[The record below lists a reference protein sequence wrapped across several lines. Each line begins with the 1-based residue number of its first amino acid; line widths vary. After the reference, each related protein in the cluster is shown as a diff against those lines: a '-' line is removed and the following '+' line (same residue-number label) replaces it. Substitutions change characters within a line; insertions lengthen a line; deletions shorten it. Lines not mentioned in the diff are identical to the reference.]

1 MSFLDSV
8 VGAVSGKLGGAQ
20 GGDAG
25 LLQAGMAMI
34 EQHGGVQGII
44 SKLQAGGLASE
55 VQSWVGT
62 GANQAV
68 SGDKLQQV
76 LGSDMVQKLA
86 GKFGIDPSQLSSG
99 LATVLPQLIDKA
111 TPDGTVSDNHAA
123 LLQQGMAA
131 LKGALGGTKSA

>member
-8 VGAVSGKLGGAQ
+8 VGAVSNEIGGGQ
-20 GGDAG
+20 QQG
-25 LLQAGMAMI
+25 LLQAGMSLI

-44 SKLQAGGLASE
+44 SKFQEGGLASE
-55 VQSWVGT
+55 VQSWIGT

-86 GKFGIDPSQLSSG
+86 GKFGIDPAKLSAG
-99 LATVLPQLIDKA
+99 LATVLPQMIDKA
-111 TPDGTVSDNHAA
+111 TPDGTVGDNHAA
-123 LLQQGMAA
+123 LLQQGMGA
-131 LKGALGGTKSA
+131 LMGALGGAKPA

>member
-8 VGAVSGKLGGAQ
+8 VGAVSSKLGGAQ
-20 GGDAG
+20 GGEAG

-34 EQHGGVQGII
+34 EQHGGVQAII
-44 SKLQAGGLASE
+44 GKLQQGGLASE
-55 VQSWVGT
+55 VESWVST

-76 LGSDMVQKLA
+76 LGSGMVQELA
-86 GKFGIDPSQLSSG
+86 NKFGIDPTKLSSG

-111 TPDGTVSDNHAA
+111 TPDGTVKPA
-123 LLQQGMAA
+123 
-131 LKGALGGTKSA
+131 